1 MSICFYDYM
10 CISSVLVLIRN
21 FGLFENEVIISRL
34 SWIDRVKYQS
44 RQIIVIFQVM
54 DTFASAS
61 TVNELSLKPGNKV
74 LDVEH
79 DLYLSNISKE

>member
-1 MSICFYDYM
+1 M

-61 TVNELSLKPGNKV
+61 TVNELSLKPAGNKV